1 MILVTQRLNSHCN
14 PFAATLFVLCF
25 LFVSAGW
32 AFSEN
37 GDCSAVKTRWED
49 TFREL
54 KAKLQDFQTL
64 QQIHVEKIVQRPLI
78 DRSENK
84 SIARQVSDALQIKED
99 MLNARR
105 KECKNLFNLENQ
117 IFGELQECI
126 QGGKGAKDKEV
137 KSLLKQRQAIVE
149 KGQIAISEIQEVE
162 GKDTIIPYS
171 DAMRDQD
178 PYARSVNNYW
188 QNYQQMYRRWWGH

>member
-1 MILVTQRLNSHCN
+1 VDKRLYSRRNS
-14 PFAATLFVLCF
+14 FAAILFIWCF
-25 LFVSAGW
+25 LFLSAGW

-49 TFREL
+49 TFRDL
-54 KAKLQDFQTL
+54 RTKLQDFQTL
-64 QQIHVEKIVQRPLI
+64 QQTHVEKIVQRPLV
-78 DRSENK
+78 DRSGNK
-84 SIARQVSDALQIKED
+84 SIARQVSDALQMKED
-99 MLNARR
+99 LLNAKR
-105 KECKNLFNLENQ
+105 KECKNLFNLEGQ
-117 IFGELQECI
+117 AFGELQECV
-126 QGGKGAKDKEV
+126 QGGKGSKDKEV
-137 KSLLKQRQAIVE
+137 KNLLKQRHAIVE
-149 KGQIAISEIQEVE
+149 KGLIAISEIQEVE